1 MPAYYRPSYK
11 DQMDPARYAGSSSSK
26 GSSKQQS
33 HSTSDSEKEKEKVL
47 TYLYNDQKV
56 YVGAAKSYQVSLPR
70 MISTEPQGTYN

>member
-1 MPAYYRPSYK
+1 MKEFNSIFT
-11 DQMDPARYAGSSSSK
+11 AGEGIMCSIPYVLCY
-26 GSSKQQS
+26 GV
-33 HSTSDSEKEKEKVL
+33 EEKVL